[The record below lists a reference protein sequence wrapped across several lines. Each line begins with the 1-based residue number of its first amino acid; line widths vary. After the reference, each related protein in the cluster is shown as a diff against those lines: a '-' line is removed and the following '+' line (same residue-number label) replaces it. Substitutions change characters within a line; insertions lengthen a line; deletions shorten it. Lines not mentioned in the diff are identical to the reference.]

1 MKHVSEEE
9 LIGYREGDDA
19 ERGAIAGH
27 LAECAECRAE
37 LARLD
42 TELRA
47 VFAAL
52 DTLAVPDPGAEYGKE
67 VWRRIAPQLASR
79 RPAQTVAGA
88 RAAWWR
94 DWFSPRRVLAAAA
107 VAALVVVAF
116 LAGRVTKPAKE
127 PEIAS
132 RGGASVREKVLL
144 LAVGE
149 HLGRSE
155 MMLTELSNT
164 EASRHKEKLIDIS
177 AEQKRAE
184 DLLRENR
191 LYRQTAM
198 EQGDTPVASVLDELE
213 RVLLDV
219 SHTPD
224 QVSAA
229 QLLSIQQRIA
239 ADGILFKVRV
249 VGQQLAQRQRA
260 TPAGSNGLPENRKK
274 V

>member
-1 MKHVSEEE
+1 
-9 LIGYREGDDA
+9 
-19 ERGAIAGH
+19 
-27 LAECAECRAE
+27 
-37 LARLD
+37 
-42 TELRA
+42 
-47 VFAAL
+47 
-52 DTLAVPDPGAEYGKE
+52 
-67 VWRRIAPQLASR
+67 
-79 RPAQTVAGA
+79 
-88 RAAWWR
+88 
-94 DWFSPRRVLAAAA
+94 VLA
-107 VAALVVVAF
+107 VAAF
-116 LAGRVTKPAKE
+116 FAGRRTNPTRM

-132 RGGASVREKVLL
+132 TGGASMREKVLL

-164 EASRHKEKLIDIS
+164 EANRGRGKLIDIS
-177 AEQKRAE
+177 AEQRRAE
-184 DLLRENR
+184 DLLGENR

-198 EQGDTPVASVLDELE
+198 EQGDTAVASILDELE

-229 QLLSIQQRIA
+229 QLLSIQQRIE

-249 VGQQLAQRQRA
+249 VGQQLEQRQRP
-260 TPAGSNGLPENRKK
+260 TPAGSNGLQENRKK

>member
-1 MKHVSEEE
+1 MKHLSEEE
-9 LIGYREGDDA
+9 LIGYREGHDA
-19 ERGAIAGH
+19 QRGAITGH
-27 LAECAECRAE
+27 LEECAECRAE
-37 LARLD
+37 LARLNA
-42 TELRA
+42 ELSA

-52 DTLAVPDPGAEYGKE
+52 DALAVPDPGAEYGQQ
-67 VWRRIAPQLASR
+67 VWRRIAPQLAPR
-79 RPAQTVAGA
+79 RPRLRVAAG
-88 RAAWWR
+88 RTAWWR
-94 DWFSPRRVLAAAA
+94 EWFSPRPLLAAAA
-107 VAALVVVAF
+107 VAALVLVAF
-116 LAGRVTKPAKE
+116 FAGRRTKPTAE

-132 RGGASVREKVLL
+132 RGGASMREKVLL

-164 EASRHKEKLIDIS
+164 EVNRSQVKLIDIS

-198 EQGDTPVASVLDELE
+198 EEGDTAVASVLDELE

-249 VGQQLAQRQRA
+249 VGQQLEQRQRA
-260 TPAGSNGLPENRKK
+260 TPAGSNGLQENRKK

>member
-1 MKHVSEEE
+1 Q
-9 LIGYREGDDA
+9 L
-19 ERGAIAGH
+19 
-27 LAECAECRAE
+27 
-37 LARLD
+37 
-42 TELRA
+42 
-47 VFAAL
+47 
-52 DTLAVPDPGAEYGKE
+52 TL
-67 VWRRIAPQLASR
+67 L
-79 RPAQTVAGA
+79 RPAIKIANERV
-88 RAAWWR
+88 AWWR
-94 DWFSPRRVLAAAA
+94 ELFLPRHLMAAAA
-107 VAALVVVAF
+107 VAVLVVVAF
-116 LAGRVTKPAKE
+116 FAGRKTGGPIAT

-132 RGGASVREKVLL
+132 SGGASMREKVLL
-144 LAVGE
+144 LAVEE

-164 EASRHKEKLIDIS
+164 EANRSGAQLIDIS

-184 DLLRENR
+184 DLLGENR

-198 EQGDTPVASVLDELE
+198 EQGDTAVASVLDELE

-229 QLLSIQQRIA
+229 QLLAIQQRIE

-249 VGQQLAQRQRA
+249 IGQQLEQRQRA
-260 TPAGSNGLPENRKK
+260 TPAGGNGLQENRKK

>member
-1 MKHVSEEE
+1 M
-9 LIGYREGDDA
+9 
-19 ERGAIAGH
+19 
-27 LAECAECRAE
+27 
-37 LARLD
+37 
-42 TELRA
+42 
-47 VFAAL
+47 
-52 DTLAVPDPGAEYGKE
+52 
-67 VWRRIAPQLASR
+67 
-79 RPAQTVAGA
+79 
-88 RAAWWR
+88 
-94 DWFSPRRVLAAAA
+94 
-107 VAALVVVAF
+107 
-116 LAGRVTKPAKE
+116 
-127 PEIAS
+127 
-132 RGGASVREKVLL
+132 REKVLL

-164 EASRHKEKLIDIS
+164 EANRGTGKLIDIS

-184 DLLRENR
+184 DLLGENR

-198 EQGDTPVASVLDELE
+198 EQGDTAVASLLDELE

-229 QLLSIQQRIA
+229 QLVSIQQRIE

-249 VGQQLAQRQRA
+249 VGQQLEQRQRP
-260 TPAGSNGLPENRKK
+260 TPAGSNGLQENRKK

>member
-9 LIGYREGDDA
+9 LIGYREDDDA
-19 ERGAIAGH
+19 ERGAITVH
-27 LAECAECRAE
+27 LEECAECRAE
-37 LARLD
+37 LARLNA
-42 TELRA
+42 ELSA

-52 DTLAVPDPGAEYGKE
+52 DTLVVPDPGAEYGKQL
-67 VWRRIAPQLASR
+67 WNKIAPRLAPHRSAIR
-79 RPAQTVAGA
+79 VESTK
-88 RAAWWR
+88 AAWWR
-94 DWFSPRRVLAAAA
+94 DWFSPRHLLAAAA

-116 LAGRVTKPAKE
+116 FAGRGTKPVRT

-132 RGGASVREKVLL
+132 TGGANMREKVLL

-164 EASRHKEKLIDIS
+164 ETNRGQGKRIDIS

-184 DLLRENR
+184 DLLGENR
-191 LYRQTAM
+191 LYRQTAI
-198 EQGDTPVASVLDELE
+198 EQGDIAVASVLDELE

-229 QLLSIQQRIA
+229 QLLSIQQRIEA
-239 ADGILFKVRV
+239 EGILFKVRV
-249 VGQQLAQRQRA
+249 VGQQLEQRQRP
-260 TPAGSNGLPENRKK
+260 TPAGSNGLQENRKK